1 MVVTRRKLIR
11 IISYLVAVCV
21 IFAASGL
28 FSQRAKAGYE
38 ETLGK
43 VRMTNLGS
51 LCEYFRDISAGLR
64 LLAVSEDD
72 SVDESISYVTARVM
86 GARGCLNGFD
96 SKKIKNIN
104 KFLNTVLSFTDSFSG
119 KSEQRK
125 IAIYLSE
132 YAQEVYYH
140 LNDVS
145 SAIMNGAYSLTEYG
159 SIYKKDE
166 LPYFEEFVDYSN
178 GNEKELFNAAAP
190 ASANEGNSFFD
201 DKEEITEEEAKKIAS
216 SVTGINS
223 VLWRNNTS
231 ECEVEAYSF
240 CHGDVAVDISKSG
253 FICRLINPMPC
264 KKAVYS
270 TQESEKI
277 ALEFLGKY
285 GYKNMA
291 AVKRENSEFTASF
304 LFYPEVNGVL
314 LMTSPVRIE
323 ICRVSGA
330 AVYLDA
336 CEYIRKYRN
345 DIYAPVNLPD
355 ISSALPENLT
365 LKQSLYCLTGIDGK
379 ERICVLAVCEYNG
392 YDFYVYI
399 DPETMKIFKTENA

>member
-1 MVVTRRKLIR
+1 MVVTKRKLIR
-11 IISYLVAVCV
+11 IISYLVAISV
-21 IFAASGL
+21 IFAATGL

-64 LLAVSEDD
+64 LLAVSQND

-96 SKKIKNIN
+96 SKKVKNTD
-104 KFLNTVLSFTDSFSG
+104 KFINTVLSFTDSFSG
-119 KSEQRK
+119 SSEQRK

-132 YAQEVYYH
+132 YAQEVYFH

-178 GNEKELFNAAAP
+178 GKEKELFNAASP
-190 ASANEGNSFFD
+190 ASANENGSFFD
-201 DKEEITEEEAKKIAS
+201 GEEITEEEARKKAS
-216 SVTGINS
+216 SVTGMNS
-223 VLWRNNTS
+223 VLWRNNSS
-231 ECEVEAYSF
+231 ETEIEAYSF

-253 FICRLINPMPC
+253 FVCRVINPMPC
-264 KKAVYS
+264 RKAVYS
-270 TQESEKI
+270 LGESEK
-277 ALEFLGKY
+277 AAQEFLRKY
-285 GYKNMA
+285 GYENMT

-314 LMTSPVRIE
+314 LMTSPVMLE
-323 ICRVSGA
+323 VCRASGE
-330 AVYLDA
+330 AVYFDS
-336 CEYIRKYRN
+336 CQYIRNYRN
-345 DIYAPVNLPD
+345 DIYAPANLPD
-355 ISSALPENLT
+355 ISTALPENLT
-365 LKQSLYCLTGIDGK
+365 LKQSLYCFTEIDGK
-379 ERICVLAVCEYNG
+379 EKICVLAICNYND
-392 YDFYVYI
+392 YNFYIYI
-399 DPETMKIFKTENA
+399 DPITMKILKTENV